1 MTEMKCVVFWG
12 VVTFFWTLCGG
23 DRDVSCVFS
32 QVCILPCSF
41 QPADGPAVH
50 WTQLAAA
57 EPAVHSY
64 YDGRDRVQ
72 HQNQNFRGRTSLF
85 VDWVSSGNASLLL
98 TGVKVQD
105 QGRYVCNCSSSAGTR
120 LAFIRVSVDAP
131 VKTVNLRQAE
141 NRLICSSDGI
151 YPEPNL
157 TWSTE
162 PPSELVLQSSTLVQ
176 LTEQQLFNISSSLKV
191 PDNDT
196 DLTYVCT
203 VRTRRNHEANRLENP
218 EAAGRAQGMWIVAGV
233 ILVSVS
239 TIAVPVFV
247 EKCIKSRKSKR
258 SRQQNIEEEE
268 QAANGLIS
276 SQLEEEQVEN
286 GPISSQL
293 KEQVENG
300 PISNQL
306 EEEQVEN
313 GPISSQLKE
322 QVENGPIS
330 SQLKEQVENG
340 PISNQL
346 EEERPEN
353 GPISSQLEERSQN
366 GPISSQR

>member
-1 MTEMKCVVFWG
+1 FADLNKM
-12 VVTFFWTLCGG
+12 FFLCCCRLQLP
-23 DRDVSCVFS
+23 DSYYVSCVFS

-85 VDWVSSGNASLLL
+85 VERVSSGNASLLL

-120 LAFIRVSVDAP
+120 LAFIRVSVD
-131 VKTVNLRQAE
+131 AE

-203 VRTRRNHEANRLENP
+203 VRTRRNHETNRLDNP

-239 TIAVPVFV
+239 TIAVPIFV
-247 EKCIKSRKSKR
+247 EKCMKVSLSY
-258 SRQQNIEEEE
+258 SF
-268 QAANGLIS
+268 
-276 SQLEEEQVEN
+276 VEATN
-286 GPISSQL
+286 KCIIINYIYQYL
-293 KEQVENG
+293 YIYV
-300 PISNQL
+300 
-306 EEEQVEN
+306 
-313 GPISSQLKE
+313 
-322 QVENGPIS
+322 
-330 SQLKEQVENG
+330 
-340 PISNQL
+340 
-346 EEERPEN
+346 
-353 GPISSQLEERSQN
+353 
-366 GPISSQR
+366 